1 MPNAHLEAFL
11 PHEEG
16 AVCKGDQSSRVWA
29 FNVSYNNVG
38 VSDTWMVTT
47 ALAGWLWSWK
57 SRDQETRER
66 VRDRAKEAG
75 AHCFF

>member
-1 MPNAHLEAFL
+1 M

-16 AVCKGDQSSRVWA
+16 AVCKDDQSSCVWA

-38 VSDTWMVTT
+38 VGDTWMVTT
-47 ALAGWLWSWK
+47 ALARWLWSWK
-57 SRDQETRER
+57 SGDQEARES
-66 VRDRAKEAG
+66 VGDRAKEAG